1 MPHSIDGEERADEGL
16 AVVSLGTSCQTPRQ
30 LALYGQARA
39 DVTFVKNIYDWIAAP
54 PDVAADWLDA
64 DLEGFELEDLAVR
77 RGHAWLKPRNLYAW
91 HWFGKTQ
98 PVGPKKLNIP
108 LTIEREKA
116 KFAHQ
121 TSIFRTLDPAR
132 TLFVT
137 ANTQNNLE
145 GDVYSPPEF
154 HRIPF
159 NAADIDRLNRSLDAF
174 FGARCRM
181 LTISYESR
189 SDAALRERARE
200 SDLVAMLDVDD
211 TEWEGDDDGWAAAID
226 RAIAPMRE
234 RHAHTPADLRER
246 ASDSGAMVNAS

>member
-1 MPHSIDGEERADEGL
+1 MPHSIDGEERAGEGL
-16 AVVSLGTSCQTPRQ
+16 AVVSVGTSCQTPRQ
-30 LALYGQARA
+30 LALYGAARE

-64 DLEGFELEDLAVR
+64 DLEGFDLDDLEVR
-77 RGHAWLKPRNLYAW
+77 RNHAWLKPRKLYAW

-121 TSIFRTLDPAR
+121 TAIFRELDPAR
-132 TLFVT
+132 TLFIT

-159 NAADIDRLNRSLDAF
+159 NAPDIDRLNASLDAF
-174 FGARCRM
+174 YGAPCRM
-181 LTISYESR
+181 LTITYAER
-189 SDAALRERARE
+189 CDAALRERARS
-200 SDLVAMLDVDD
+200 SDLVAVLPRDPS
-211 TEWEGDDDGWAAAID
+211 EWEGDDAGWSGAID
-226 RAIAPMRE
+226 RAIAPMR
-234 RHAHTPADLRER
+234 DGLR
-246 ASDSGAMVNAS
+246 AAA